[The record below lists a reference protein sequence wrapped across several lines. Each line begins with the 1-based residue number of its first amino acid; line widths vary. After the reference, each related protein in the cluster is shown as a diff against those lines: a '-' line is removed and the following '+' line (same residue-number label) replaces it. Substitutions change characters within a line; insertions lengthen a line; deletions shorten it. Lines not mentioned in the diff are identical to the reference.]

1 MEKTT
6 SELLD
11 EILAEAEKGIVE
23 LKTNDLNS
31 SWRFYVQF
39 LTNEK
44 KPEADTMLLPVLKF
58 PNREV
63 LISKLDE
70 YLPLAEHFYRHE
82 KDYWCLDDTNF
93 RKKLIFDIFV
103 NSTPSDFENIYSYID
118 HRKQMIQNKC
128 SKKLRYLGSYL
139 GYDVYGEISKCG
151 SNLEAPYKMKI
162 FLSDEKESF
171 TLPKITFGFDNNKNV
186 HVYSIQNKKN
196 LEKTPIFK
204 KLDRH
209 FRAVNK
215 NIDPEDDIAKV
226 SPSALVAFT
235 IFATYMEDNGIKN
248 FKFHSYMPLR
258 YQVHF
263 NQAYYQTL
271 DEEEAT
277 NAADKIE
284 YNAVNKFINCAQRFC
299 HHFPNSTLDYEDYNN
314 TLSLVVDTHLEE
326 HDKQNPE
333 LAGNII
339 YDIAKIVENCE
350 EELSSPDRF

>member
-11 EILAEAEKGIVE
+11 EIFAEAKNGIVE

-31 SWRFYVQF
+31 FWRFYVQF
-39 LTNEK
+39 LTNERN
-44 KPEADTMLLPVLKF
+44 PEEETKNLPILKF
-58 PNREV
+58 PDRKT
-63 LISKLDE
+63 LIAKLDE

-103 NSTPSDFENIYSYID
+103 NSTPYDFENIYRYID

-139 GYDVYGEISKCG
+139 GYDVFGEISKCG
-151 SNLEAPYKMKI
+151 SNLEAPYKMKM
-162 FLSDEKESF
+162 FLSSETESF
-171 TLPKITFGFDNNKNV
+171 TLPKITFGFDNERNV
-186 HVYSIQNKKN
+186 HIYSIQNKKN

-226 SPSALVAFT
+226 SPSSLVAFT
-235 IFATYMEDNGIKN
+235 IFASFMEYHDIKE

-258 YQVHF
+258 YQAHY
-263 NQAYYQTL
+263 NQAFYQTL
-271 DEEEAT
+271 NDDEASEIA
-277 NAADKIE
+277 NRIE
-284 YNAVNKFINCAQRFC
+284 YNSVNKFFNCVLRFC
-299 HHFPNSTLDYEDYNN
+299 HHFPHSTLTFDDFES
-314 TLSLVVDTHLEE
+314 TLSLSVNTKLDEE
-326 HDKQNPE
+326 EKQAFG
-333 LAGNII
+333 LDGNII
-339 YDIAKIVENCE
+339 YDIAKIVENSE
-350 EELSSPDRF
+350 QEFSSPERF

>member
-11 EILAEAEKGIVE
+11 EILTEAKKGIVE
-23 LKTNDLNS
+23 IKTNDLNS

-39 LTNEK
+39 LTNTRN
-44 KPEADTMLLPVLKF
+44 PEEDILMLPILKF
-58 PNREV
+58 PNKNV
-63 LISKLDE
+63 LVSKLDE

-103 NSTPSDFENIYSYID
+103 NSTPGDFENIYSYID

-128 SKKLRYLGSYL
+128 SKRLRYLGSYL
-139 GYDVYGEISKCG
+139 GYDVYGEISKCD
-151 SNLEAPYKMKI
+151 SNLEAPYRMKI
-162 FLSDEKESF
+162 FLSNEQETF
-171 TLPKITFGFDNNKNV
+171 TLPKITFGFDNDKNV

-215 NIDPEDDIAKV
+215 NVDPNDDIANV

-235 IFATYMEDNGIKN
+235 IFATYMEFNNIKQ

-258 YQVHF
+258 YQAHY
-263 NQAYYQTL
+263 NQAFYQTL
-271 DEEEAT
+271 DEDQASEK
-277 NAADKIE
+277 ADRIE
-284 YNAVNKFINCAQRFC
+284 FNAVNKFFNCAQRFC
-299 HHFPNSTLDYEDYNN
+299 HHFPHSNLSFDDYSN
-314 TLSLVVDTHLEE
+314 TLSLSVDTTLTEQE
-326 HDKQNPE
+326 KHDPE
-333 LAGNII
+333 NEGNII
-339 YDIAKIVENCE
+339 YNIAKIVQNCE